1 MLTTTI
7 KLDQK
12 LKSAETQKLIIETSF
27 HMFYSNGYNNTS
39 IPDIMKK
46 TNLTKGAFYHH
57 FKNKLEIGKKVI
69 EDILSIRIYNGFI
82 KPLKENKTKSTSDL
96 LVYVFTERI
105 KNFTEKEKALG
116 CPANNMINEIGCSIH
131 DFREPLRKLM
141 DGWKEALIDVIEIG
155 KKNKEIKE
163 SIDTNAA
170 ATYLICSFEGARGI
184 RKIYDDDALFN
195 NYLEAVKEYIK
206 NIS

>member
-1 MLTTTI
+1 M
-7 KLDQK
+7 DQK
-12 LKSAETQKLIIETSF
+12 LKSQETKRLIIETSF
-27 HMFYSNGYNNTS
+27 DMFYSNGYNNTS

-82 KPLKENKTKSTSDL
+82 KPLKENKSKSVSDL
-96 LVYVFTERI
+96 LIYVFTERI

-116 CPANNMINEIGCSIH
+116 CPANNMINEIGCSVS

-141 DGWKEALIDVIEIG
+141 DGWKDALIDVIEIG
-155 KKNKEIKE
+155 KKNNEINKEVD
-163 SIDTNAA
+163 SNAA

-184 RKIYDDDALFN
+184 RKIYNDDTLFT
-195 NYLEAVKEYIK
+195 NYLQAVKEYIK
-206 NIS
+206 SIS

>member
-1 MLTTTI
+1 M
-7 KLDQK
+7 DQK
-12 LKSAETQKLIIETSF
+12 LKSQETKRLIIETSF
-27 HMFYSNGYNNTS
+27 DMFYSNGYNNTS

-82 KPLKENKTKSTSDL
+82 KPLKENKSKSVSDL

-116 CPANNMINEIGCSIH
+116 CPANNMINETGCSVS

-141 DGWKEALIDVIEIG
+141 DGWKDALIDVVEIG
-155 KKNKEIKE
+155 KKNNEIKKE
-163 SIDTNAA
+163 VDSNAA

-184 RKIYDDDALFN
+184 RKIYNDDTLFT
-195 NYLEAVKEYIK
+195 NYLQAVKEYIK
-206 NIS
+206 SIS

>member
-1 MLTTTI
+1 M
-7 KLDQK
+7 DQK

-163 SIDTNAA
+163 SIDSNAA

>member
-1 MLTTTI
+1 M
-7 KLDQK
+7 DQK
-12 LKSAETQKLIIETSF
+12 LKSQETKRLIIETSF
-27 HMFYSNGYNNTS
+27 DMFYLNGYNNTS

-82 KPLKENKTKSTSDL
+82 KPLKENKSKSVSDL

-105 KNFTEKEKALG
+105 ANFTEKEKALG
-116 CPANNMINEIGCSIH
+116 CPANNMINEIGCSVH

-141 DGWKEALIDVIEIG
+141 DGWKDALIDVIDLG
-155 KKNKEIKE
+155 KKNNEIKKE
-163 SIDTNAA
+163 VDSNAA

-184 RKIYDDDALFN
+184 RKIYNDDALFS

-206 NIS
+206 SIS

>member
-1 MLTTTI
+1 M
-7 KLDQK
+7 DQK
-12 LKSAETQKLIIETSF
+12 LKSQETKRLIIETSF
-27 HMFYSNGYNNTS
+27 DMFYLNGYNNTS

-82 KPLKENKTKSTSDL
+82 KPLKENKSKSVSDL

-105 KNFTEKEKALG
+105 ANFTEKEKALG
-116 CPANNMINEIGCSIH
+116 CPANNMINEIGCSVN

-141 DGWKEALIDVIEIG
+141 DGWKDALIDVIDLG
-155 KKNKEIKE
+155 KKNNEIKKE
-163 SIDTNAA
+163 VDSNAA

-184 RKIYDDDALFN
+184 RKIYNDDALFS

-206 NIS
+206 SIS

>member
-1 MLTTTI
+1 M
-7 KLDQK
+7 DQK
-12 LKSAETQKLIIETSF
+12 IKSQETKKLIIETSF
-27 HMFYSNGYNNTS
+27 DMFYSNGYNNTS

-69 EDILSIRIYNGFI
+69 EDILSLRIYNGFI
-82 KPLKENKTKSTSDL
+82 KPLKENKSKSVSDL

-105 KNFTEKEKALG
+105 VNFSEKEKALG
-116 CPANNMINEIGCSIH
+116 CPANNMINEIGCSVS

-141 DGWKEALIDVIEIG
+141 DGWKDALIDVIEIG
-155 KKNKEIKE
+155 KKNNEIKKE
-163 SIDTNAA
+163 VDSNAA

-184 RKIYDDDALFN
+184 RKIYNDDALFN
-195 NYLEAVKEYIK
+195 NYLLAVKEYIK
-206 NIS
+206 SIS

>member
-1 MLTTTI
+1 
-7 KLDQK
+7 
-12 LKSAETQKLIIETSF
+12 
-27 HMFYSNGYNNTS
+27 MFYSNGYNNTS

-82 KPLKENKTKSTSDL
+82 KPLKENRTKSTSDL

-105 KNFTEKEKALG
+105 KNFSEKEKALG
-116 CPANNMINEIGCSIH
+116 CPANNLINEIGCSIH

-163 SIDTNAA
+163 SIDSNAA

>member
-1 MLTTTI
+1 MN
-7 KLDQK
+7 QK
-12 LKSAETQKLIIETSF
+12 LKSEETKKLIIQTSF
-27 HMFYSNGYNNTS
+27 EMFYHNGFNNTS
-39 IPDIMKK
+39 IPDIMKE

-69 EDILSIRIYNGFI
+69 ENILSKRIYNGFI
-82 KPLKENKTKSTSDL
+82 APLKENTTMKVSDL

-116 CPANNMINEIGCSIH
+116 CPANNMINEIGCTVH
-131 DFREPLRKLM
+131 AFRDPLRKLM
-141 DGWKEALIDVIEIG
+141 DGWKDALVEAIEMG
-155 KKNKEIKE
+155 KEKNEIK
-163 SIDTNAA
+163 SSVDSGAA

-195 NYLEAVKEYIK
+195 KYLEAVKEYIK
-206 NIS
+206 SIS

>member
-27 HMFYSNGYNNTS
+27 QMFYSNAYNNTS

-82 KPLKENKTKSTSDL
+82 KPLKENRTKSTSDL

-163 SIDTNAA
+163 SIDSNAA
-170 ATYLICSFEGARGI
+170 ATYLICSFEGARGCLLYTSPSP
-184 RKIYDDDALFN
+184 RD
-195 NYLEAVKEYIK
+195 
-206 NIS
+206 S

>member
-1 MLTTTI
+1 M
-7 KLDQK
+7 DQK
-12 LKSAETQKLIIETSF
+12 LKSQETKRLIIETSF
-27 HMFYSNGYNNTS
+27 DMFYLNGYNNTS

-82 KPLKENKTKSTSDL
+82 KPLKENKSKSVSDL

-105 KNFTEKEKALG
+105 ANFTEKEKALG
-116 CPANNMINEIGCSIH
+116 CPANNMINEIGCSVH

-141 DGWKEALIDVIEIG
+141 DGWKDALIDVINLG
-155 KKNKEIKE
+155 KKNNEIKKE
-163 SIDTNAA
+163 VDSNAA

-184 RKIYDDDALFN
+184 RKIYNDDALFS
-195 NYLEAVKEYIK
+195 NYLEAVKEYIRS
-206 NIS
+206 IS

>member
-1 MLTTTI
+1 M
-7 KLDQK
+7 DQK
-12 LKSAETQKLIIETSF
+12 LKSQETKRLIIETCF
-27 HMFYSNGYNNTS
+27 DMFYSNGYNNTS

-82 KPLKENKTKSTSDL
+82 KPLKENKSKSVSDL
-96 LVYVFTERI
+96 LIYVFTERI

-116 CPANNMINEIGCSIH
+116 CPANNMINEIGCSVS

-141 DGWKEALIDVIEIG
+141 DGWKDALIDVIEIG
-155 KKNKEIKE
+155 KKNNEINKEVD
-163 SIDTNAA
+163 SNAA

-184 RKIYDDDALFN
+184 RKIYNDDTLFT
-195 NYLEAVKEYIK
+195 NYLQAVKEYIK
-206 NIS
+206 SIS

>member
-1 MLTTTI
+1 M
-7 KLDQK
+7 DQK
-12 LKSAETQKLIIETSF
+12 LKSQETKKLIIETSF
-27 HMFYSNGYNNTS
+27 DMFYSNGYNNTS

-69 EDILSIRIYNGFI
+69 EDILSLRIYNGFI
-82 KPLKENKTKSTSDL
+82 KPLKENKSKSVSDL

-105 KNFTEKEKALG
+105 ENFTEKEKALG
-116 CPANNMINEIGCSIH
+116 CPANNMINEIGCSVH

-141 DGWKEALIDVIEIG
+141 DGWKDALINVIEMG
-155 KKNKEIKE
+155 KKNNEIKKE
-163 SIDTNAA
+163 VDSKAA

-184 RKIYDDDALFN
+184 RKIYNDDVLFS
-195 NYLEAVKEYIK
+195 NYLEAVKEYIRS
-206 NIS
+206 IS

>member
-1 MLTTTI
+1 M
-7 KLDQK
+7 DQK
-12 LKSAETQKLIIETSF
+12 IKSQETKKLIVETSF
-27 HMFYSNGYNNTS
+27 DMFYSNGYNNTS

-69 EDILSIRIYNGFI
+69 EDILSLRIYNGFI
-82 KPLKENKTKSTSDL
+82 KPLKENKSKSVSDL

-105 KNFTEKEKALG
+105 VNFSEKEKALG
-116 CPANNMINEIGCSIH
+116 CPANNMINEIGCSVS

-141 DGWKEALIDVIEIG
+141 DGWKDALIDVIEIG
-155 KKNKEIKE
+155 KKNNEIKKE
-163 SIDTNAA
+163 VDSNAA

-184 RKIYDDDALFN
+184 RKIYNDDALFN
-195 NYLEAVKEYIK
+195 NYLLAVKEYIK
-206 NIS
+206 SIS

>member
-1 MLTTTI
+1 
-7 KLDQK
+7 
-12 LKSAETQKLIIETSF
+12 
-27 HMFYSNGYNNTS
+27 
-39 IPDIMKK
+39 
-46 TNLTKGAFYHH
+46 
-57 FKNKLEIGKKVI
+57 
-69 EDILSIRIYNGFI
+69 
-82 KPLKENKTKSTSDL
+82 
-96 LVYVFTERI
+96 
-105 KNFTEKEKALG
+105 
-116 CPANNMINEIGCSIH
+116 
-131 DFREPLRKLM
+131 M

-163 SIDTNAA
+163 SIDSNAA

>member
-1 MLTTTI
+1 
-7 KLDQK
+7 
-12 LKSAETQKLIIETSF
+12 
-27 HMFYSNGYNNTS
+27 MFYSNGYNNTS

-69 EDILSIRIYNGFI
+69 EDILSLRIYNGFI
-82 KPLKENKTKSTSDL
+82 KPLNENKSKSVSDL

-105 KNFTEKEKALG
+105 ENFTEKEKALG
-116 CPANNMINEIGCSIH
+116 CPANNMINEIGCSVH

-141 DGWKEALIDVIEIG
+141 DGWKDALIDVIEMG
-155 KKNKEIKE
+155 KKNNEIKKE
-163 SIDTNAA
+163 VDSNAA

-184 RKIYDDDALFN
+184 RKIYNDDALFN
-195 NYLEAVKEYIK
+195 NYLEAVKEYIRS
-206 NIS
+206 IS

>member
-1 MLTTTI
+1 M
-7 KLDQK
+7 DQK
-12 LKSAETQKLIIETSF
+12 LKSQETKRLIIETCF
-27 HMFYSNGYNNTS
+27 DMFYSNGYNNTS

-82 KPLKENKTKSTSDL
+82 KPLKENKSKSVSDL

-116 CPANNMINEIGCSIH
+116 CPANNMINEIGCSVS

-141 DGWKEALIDVIEIG
+141 DGWKDALIDVIEIG
-155 KKNKEIKE
+155 KKNSEIRKEVN
-163 SIDTNAA
+163 SNAA

-184 RKIYDDDALFN
+184 RKIYNDDALFN
-195 NYLEAVKEYIK
+195 NYLLAVKEYIK
-206 NIS
+206 SIS

>member
-1 MLTTTI
+1 M
-7 KLDQK
+7 DQK
-12 LKSAETQKLIIETSF
+12 IKSQETKKLIVETSF
-27 HMFYSNGYNNTS
+27 DMFYSNGYNNTS

-69 EDILSIRIYNGFI
+69 EDILSLRIYNGFI
-82 KPLKENKTKSTSDL
+82 KPLKENKSKSVSDL

-105 KNFTEKEKALG
+105 VNFSEKEKALG
-116 CPANNMINEIGCSIH
+116 CPANNMINEIGCSVS

-141 DGWKEALIDVIEIG
+141 DGWKDALIDVLEIG
-155 KKNKEIKE
+155 KKNNEIKKE
-163 SIDTNAA
+163 VDSNAA

-184 RKIYDDDALFN
+184 RKIYNDDALFN
-195 NYLEAVKEYIK
+195 NYLLAVKEYIK
-206 NIS
+206 SIS

>member
-1 MLTTTI
+1 M
-7 KLDQK
+7 DQK
-12 LKSAETQKLIIETSF
+12 LKSQETKRLIIETSF
-27 HMFYSNGYNNTS
+27 DMFYLNGYNNTS

-82 KPLKENKTKSTSDL
+82 KPLKENKSKSVSDL

-105 KNFTEKEKALG
+105 ANFTEKEKALG
-116 CPANNMINEIGCSIH
+116 CPANNMINEIGCSVH

-141 DGWKEALIDVIEIG
+141 DGWKDALIDVIDLG
-155 KKNKEIKE
+155 KKNNEIKKE
-163 SIDTNAA
+163 VDSNAA

-184 RKIYDDDALFN
+184 RKIYNDDALFSS
-195 NYLEAVKEYIK
+195 YLQAVKEYIK
-206 NIS
+206 SIS

>member
-1 MLTTTI
+1 M
-7 KLDQK
+7 DQK
-12 LKSAETQKLIIETSF
+12 LKSQETKRLIIETCF
-27 HMFYSNGYNNTS
+27 DMFYSNGYNNTS

-82 KPLKENKTKSTSDL
+82 KPLKENKSKSVSDL
-96 LVYVFTERI
+96 LIYVFTERI

-116 CPANNMINEIGCSIH
+116 CPANNMINEIGCSVS

-141 DGWKEALIDVIEIG
+141 DGWKDALIDVIEIG
-155 KKNKEIKE
+155 KKNNEIKKE
-163 SIDTNAA
+163 VDSNAA

-184 RKIYDDDALFN
+184 RKIYNDDTLFT
-195 NYLEAVKEYIK
+195 NYLQAVKEYIK
-206 NIS
+206 SIS

>member
-1 MLTTTI
+1 M
-7 KLDQK
+7 DQK
-12 LKSAETQKLIIETSF
+12 LKSQETKKLIIETSF
-27 HMFYSNGYNNTS
+27 DMFYSNGYNNTS

-69 EDILSIRIYNGFI
+69 EDILSLRIYNGFI
-82 KPLKENKTKSTSDL
+82 KPLKENKSKSVSDL

-105 KNFTEKEKALG
+105 VNFSEKEKALG
-116 CPANNMINEIGCSIH
+116 CPANNMINEIGCSVS

-141 DGWKEALIDVIEIG
+141 DGWKDALIDVLEIG
-155 KKNKEIKE
+155 KKNNEIKKE
-163 SIDTNAA
+163 VDSNAA

-184 RKIYDDDALFN
+184 RKIYNDDALFN
-195 NYLEAVKEYIK
+195 NYLLAVKEYIK
-206 NIS
+206 SIS

>member
-1 MLTTTI
+1 M
-7 KLDQK
+7 DQK
-12 LKSAETQKLIIETSF
+12 LKSQETKRLIIETSF
-27 HMFYSNGYNNTS
+27 DMFYSNGYNNTS

-69 EDILSIRIYNGFI
+69 EDILSNRIYNGFI
-82 KPLKENKTKSTSDL
+82 KPLKENKSKSVSDL

-105 KNFTEKEKALG
+105 KNFSEKEKALG
-116 CPANNMINEIGCSIH
+116 CPANNMINEIGCSVS

-141 DGWKEALIDVIEIG
+141 DGWKDALIDVVEIG
-155 KKNKEIKE
+155 KKNNEIKKE
-163 SIDTNAA
+163 VDSNAA

-184 RKIYDDDALFN
+184 RKIYNDDTLFT
-195 NYLEAVKEYIK
+195 NYLQAVKEYIK
-206 NIS
+206 SIS

>member
-1 MLTTTI
+1 M
-7 KLDQK
+7 DQK

-82 KPLKENKTKSTSDL
+82 KPLKENRTKSTSDL

-163 SIDTNAA
+163 SIDSNAA